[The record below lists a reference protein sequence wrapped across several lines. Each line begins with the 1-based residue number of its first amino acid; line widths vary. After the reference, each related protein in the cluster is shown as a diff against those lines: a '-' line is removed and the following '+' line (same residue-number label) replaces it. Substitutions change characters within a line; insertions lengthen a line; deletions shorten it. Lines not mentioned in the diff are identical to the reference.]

1 MSEPTV
7 FVFANADPEGRSNRR
22 LEEAGCRLTYG
33 DEAWQTPGCI
43 YEDDMAAKAAE
54 SVAMTGTS
62 IRSSPVNRRI
72 IEGAQ
77 RLRIIAKCTVGTDD
91 IDVEAAT
98 DLGVMV
104 THAPTQANWGGVAEG
119 AMAMILT
126 MLKRNREKDAH
137 VKGGGWKHESLS
149 GIYLGRRDE
158 DGYAGLTVGIVGL
171 GRIGGRMVE
180 LLKPWDVR
188 LIVCDPFVEE
198 EKFVRYGVE
207 KVDLDTLL
215 RESDIVSLH
224 PTLNPTSR
232 GMMGADQF
240 RAMKRTALFV
250 NTSRGGTQDEVAL
263 ADAIEAGEIAGAAL
277 DVFRDEPMDR
287 DSKLLRMGNEVL
299 LSPHMISHNQGGGLG
314 PGIEWAAE
322 AVLTALRGE
331 VPENVFNPNVIPR
344 WRERFGG
351 NALIG

>member
-1 MSEPTV
+1 
-7 FVFANADPEGRSNRR
+7 
-22 LEEAGCRLTYG
+22 
-33 DEAWQTPGCI
+33 
-43 YEDDMAAKAAE
+43 
-54 SVAMTGTS
+54 
-62 IRSSPVNRRI
+62 
-72 IEGAQ
+72 
-77 RLRIIAKCTVGTDD
+77 
-91 IDVEAAT
+91 
-98 DLGVMV
+98 
-104 THAPTQANWGGVAEG
+104 
-119 AMAMILT
+119 MAMILT

-198 EKFVRYGVE
+198 EKFARYGVE

-240 RAMKRTALFV
+240 RAMKKTALFV
-250 NTSRGGTQDEVAL
+250 NTSRGGTQDEIAL

-277 DVFRDEPMDR
+277 DVFLDEPMDR
-287 DSKLLRMGNEVL
+287 DFQTAPDRERGAAVAPHDFAQPGRRARPRNRMGGRGGA
-299 LSPHMISHNQGGGLG
+299 HRAQGRGAGKRLQ
-314 PGIEWAAE
+314 PRRDPPLAR
-322 AVLTALRGE
+322 ALR
-331 VPENVFNPNVIPR
+331 R
-344 WRERFGG
+344 QRADRLRY
-351 NALIG
+351 ALR